1 MWWPG
6 IIYLP
11 TTNVKPS
18 KEQGFQAQTDEEGA
32 KDDREGE
39 ENVTLDGTHGVE
51 DQMVT
56 GKSGLVCAQSGWAL
70 S

>member
-1 MWWPG
+1 MSNRQRSKVSK
-6 IIYLP
+6 LKP
-11 TTNVKPS
+11 TMK
-18 KEQGFQAQTDEEGA
+18 GRAQ
-32 KDDREGE
+32 DDREGE